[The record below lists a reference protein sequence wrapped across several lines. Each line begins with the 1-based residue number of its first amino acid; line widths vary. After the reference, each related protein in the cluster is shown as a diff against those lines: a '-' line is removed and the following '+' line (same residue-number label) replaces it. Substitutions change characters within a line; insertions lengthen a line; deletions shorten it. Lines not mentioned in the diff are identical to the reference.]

1 MSESSDSAEEIVRLS
16 LEGFEVVARLTG
28 SMAKEMAVMLVA
40 LSKEKSIKT
49 KGQTRLNNMLKSN
62 SNLRIFT
69 IKKDDYQDFK
79 KQAKRY
85 GVLYTALGKK
95 SEISKDGNIDILVK
109 EGYLVKK
116 QGRGTFVKGTVI
128 RKQLNDVVSFYK
140 SSLLRGEIPTTE
152 LHLLELEEPSLF
164 VMKALKITRN
174 KKVWH
179 MKRVRLTDGFP
190 MIFEESYWSYDIVG
204 EITPEIA
211 SISVFNHLKH
221 MIKIAYATEDI
232 DAITANE
239 ELASLLKTSVG
250 FPLLRT
256 YMVFYTDKDEPFEIS
271 TNYHRTDRLKLTLFR
286 TLNE

>member
-1 MSESSDSAEEIVRLS
+1 M
-16 LEGFEVVARLTG
+16 
-28 SMAKEMAVMLVA
+28 
-40 LSKEKSIKT
+40 T
-49 KGQTRLNNMLKSN
+49 KGNKKYQIIVDS
-62 SNLRIFT
+62 I
-69 IKKDDYQDFK
+69 IKDIEDGLLLPNEQI
-79 KQAKRY
+79 
-85 GVLYTALGKK
+85 YTEEQLADNFSVSRVTVRKA
-95 SEISKDGNIDILVK
+95 IDILVK

-190 MIFEESYWSYDIVG
+190 MIFEESYWNYDIVG
-204 EITPEIA
+204 ELTPEIA